1 MQPNLKLKL
10 RVLDRLG
17 MMADVARVMA
27 ECDLNIV
34 ALEVAKSGGESE
46 IFIEVEPG
54 ERSPAFDTI
63 DRRLGGIDQLL
74 EVAQIKALPQE
85 KREKRF
91 QVVLDSISDGIL
103 AIDEGGELAIINRVA
118 RQMLGCDSDDLTG
131 RPLSELKLPD
141 TRLLEV
147 LEGNSYSNL
156 KRHVLGPK
164 GRYQLLAT
172 GKPIT
177 SSQGRIVG
185 AVEILQDMQGIREL
199 ASAVAQPELSTFT
212 DLIGQSAAIRDA
224 IGFAQKIAGTEGIV
238 CIRGESGTGKELFAE
253 AIHAASERRGPFVPL
268 NCAALPETLL
278 ESELFGYVG
287 GAFSGARKEGKPGLF
302 EIAQDGTLFLDEI
315 AEMPLALQAKMLR
328 VIQERKV
335 RRVGGSKEIAVNARL
350 ITATNRNLE
359 KMVEEQRFR
368 EDLYYRINVF
378 PIHIPPLRRRIEDLP
393 LLVEH
398 FLFQINSRLGK
409 TIQSLTPAALTKLQN
424 HGWPGNVRELRNVIE
439 RAAILSGSEQIGAD
453 SILFSFELGKPL
465 QTAAGPPTAELDGP
479 LSEQVGRYERLLI
492 DQALAQTPSIR
503 QAAKLLG
510 ISHSALLKKLAKNPP
525 PAVTD

>member
-1 MQPNLKLKL
+1 MQANLKLKL
-10 RVLDRLG
+10 QVHDRLG
-17 MMADVARVMA
+17 LMADVARVMA
-27 ECDLNIV
+27 ECALNIV
-34 ALEVAKSGGESE
+34 AMEVAKAGATTE
-46 IFIEVEPG
+46 IFIEVEQG
-54 ERSPAFDTI
+54 SNSPAFETI
-63 DRRLGGIDQLL
+63 ELRLGAIAQVL
-74 EVAQIKALPQE
+74 ETSQIKALPQE

-91 QVVLDSISDGIL
+91 QVVLDTISDGIL

-118 RQMLGCDSDDLTG
+118 KEMLGCDSDELTG
-131 RPLSELKLPD
+131 RPFSELNLPD

-147 LEGNSYSNL
+147 LEGKSYSNL
-156 KRHVLGPK
+156 KRHLLGPK
-164 GRYQLLAT
+164 GRVQLLAT
-172 GKPIT
+172 GKPIL

-185 AVEILQDMQGIREL
+185 AVEVLQDMQGIREL
-199 ASAVAQPELSTFT
+199 ASAVAQPGLATFS

-253 AIHAASERRGPFVPL
+253 AIHAASERSGPFVPL

-287 GAFSGARKEGKPGLF
+287 GAFSGARKEGKAGLF

-315 AEMPLALQAKMLR
+315 AEMPPGLQAKMLR

-350 ITATNRNLE
+350 VTATNRNLE

-378 PIHIPPLRRRIEDLP
+378 PIHIPPLRRRAEDLP
-393 LLVEH
+393 LLVQH

-409 TIQSLTPAALTKLQN
+409 SIQSLTPEALAKLQQHN
-424 HGWPGNVRELRNVIE
+424 WPGNVRELRNVIE
-439 RAAILSGSEQIGAD
+439 RAAILSASEQIGAD
-453 SILFSFELGKPL
+453 GILFSFELGKNL
-465 QTAAGPPTAELDGP
+465 QTPTTAAVELTEPLAELTW
-479 LSEQVGRYERLLI
+479 RYEYRLI
-492 DQALAQTPSIR
+492 ERALAQTSSIR

-510 ISHSALLKKLAKNPP
+510 ISHSALLKKLRKQP
-525 PAVTD
+525 PAVVTD